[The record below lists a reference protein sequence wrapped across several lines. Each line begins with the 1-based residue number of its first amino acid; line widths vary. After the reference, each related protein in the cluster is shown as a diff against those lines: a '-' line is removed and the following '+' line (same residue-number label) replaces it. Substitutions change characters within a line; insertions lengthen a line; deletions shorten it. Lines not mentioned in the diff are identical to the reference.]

1 MMKRAAL
8 MGWAVG
14 WLGVTSVL
22 AQVQVEIQVP
32 AREPGVIFQRPIVRP
47 SVTPNPRRAVEAKN
61 PERERTIRF
70 QIAQLVGRQFDLDES
85 QVAKLKTAWDSEPV
99 PLVKEDFQSRRSLNR
114 TPVRVLDDLLLSRD
128 GVLALT
134 EVLDRRQLIAFFE
147 SVQSR
152 KDQAVLAAS
161 NRMAL
166 AVDSILCLLPEQRE
180 KVGMQLWTT
189 IRSVPSNSERLL
201 MEPASLFNA
210 AYFGRSPILE
220 QLLSKR
226 QKEIW
231 NLVKSNHSQIWSLLT
246 RIRAVARMKEHQ
258 ERVIIQGVGR
268 PVENELRLEP
278 PQPALDRPAKMN
290 QTRIEAMDRHL
301 EARIEAAN
309 LQLETTQNGLVE
321 VALAGLEA
329 HIESLGELDE
339 ATTRRLKLAAQGT
352 VRQVREELK
361 AETSEKSEL
370 QTPSREERALAAV
383 QAKMLFSTSGK
394 SQGYFLSFWRRI
406 LTGLHDYPLYR
417 TTIEE
422 VLSPEGYADYQ
433 AVQAEKEEFRLTAAR
448 RAALAALDLRLLLTQ
463 DQKRHI
469 ETRLE
474 RIDAEL
480 SVLGM
485 VFEVGKSPDKELF
498 NEWQRNELTTLFAEP
513 KELNPW

>member
-8 MGWAVG
+8 VGWAVG

-22 AQVQVEIQVP
+22 AQVQIEIQVP
-32 AREPGVIFQRPIVRP
+32 AWEQGEIFQRPIVRP
-47 SVTPNPRRAVEAKN
+47 SVTPNPRRAVEANN

-70 QIAQLVGRQFDLDES
+70 QIAQLVGQQFDLDES

-99 PLVKEDFQSRRSLNR
+99 PLVKEDFQSRRSMNR
-114 TPVRVLDDLLLSRD
+114 TPVRILNDLLLSRD

-180 KVGMQLWTT
+180 EVGTQLWTA
-189 IRSVPSNSERLL
+189 IRSIPSDSERLL

-231 NLVKSNHSQIWSLLT
+231 NLVKSYHSQIQSLLH
-246 RIRAVARMKEHQ
+246 RIWVDARTKEQ
-258 ERVIIQGVGR
+258 RERMIIQGVRR
-268 PVENELRLEP
+268 PVENERRPEP

-290 QTRIEAMDRHL
+290 QLRIEAMKRHL
-301 EARIEAAN
+301 EERIEATK
-309 LQLETTQNGLVE
+309 LQLETTQNGLE
-321 VALAGLEA
+321 EFALAGLEA

-339 ATTRRLKLAAQGT
+339 AVIRRLKLAAQGT

-361 AETSEKSEL
+361 AETSEKSEPE
-370 QTPSREERALAAV
+370 THSHEERALAAV
-383 QAKMLFSTSGK
+383 RAQMLFSTSGK
-394 SQGYFLSFWRRI
+394 SQGYFLSFWHRI

-417 TTIEE
+417 TTIKE
-422 VLSPEGYADYQ
+422 VLPPEVFSDYQ
-433 AVQAEKEEFRLTAAR
+433 AVQAEREEFRLAAAR
-448 RAALAALDLRLLLTQ
+448 RAALAALDLRLLLNQ

-474 RIDAEL
+474 RSDAEL

-485 VFEVGKSPDKELF
+485 VFEVVRSPDRELF
-498 NEWQRNELTTLFAEP
+498 DEWQRNELTTFFAEP
-513 KELNPW
+513 KGLNPR